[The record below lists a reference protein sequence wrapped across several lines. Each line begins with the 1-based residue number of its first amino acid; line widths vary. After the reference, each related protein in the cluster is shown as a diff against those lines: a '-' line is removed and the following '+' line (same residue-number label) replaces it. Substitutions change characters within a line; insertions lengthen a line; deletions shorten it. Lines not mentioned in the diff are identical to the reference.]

1 MNNDSN
7 RCHPLLCK
15 GFFLKMKIDIFDTTL
30 RDGFQQEGI
39 SPSVKDK
46 LAIARLIDELGVQF
60 IEGGWPGASPKEE
73 EFFQKAKT
81 ELDLVNAK
89 LVSFGSTRKLN
100 MTAENDPQVKALVS
114 SETEY
119 VCIVGKSSKLHITK
133 ALEASIE
140 EAIDMA
146 VDTINYLKSQG
157 KKVFFDAEHFFDG
170 FKEDKEVSYKILD
183 AVIKEGID
191 CFIFCD
197 TNGGTLP
204 SEVTAILAEVV
215 ERFPKQKFGVHFQN
229 DNGCA
234 VQNSM
239 AAVDLGI
246 DHVQG
251 TMNGYG
257 ERTGNA
263 DLCTLIPNLTLK
275 MNHQTVSKD
284 SLEKL
289 TPIANHIAELVNIS
303 IDSRHPYVGSA
314 AFTHKAGLHASG
326 MAKDDSLYEHID
338 SSKVGNYTRTT
349 VSELAGRASV
359 ITKAKEFGLD
369 FSNEEAK
376 ALIERVQDLEHKG
389 FQFEAADGSLCLLMN
404 SIKGN
409 NPNFFAF
416 ESYRVFSERRN
427 SEQVV
432 SEAVCKVEVK
442 GTRYVTTGEGVG
454 PVDALSKALISSL
467 EKDFPDVERIK
478 LVDYKVRI
486 IDSTDGTEATTRVL
500 IEWTDGDMSWSTIG
514 VHQNIINAS
523 WNALCDGFNFF
534 FMVNK

>member
-1 MNNDSN
+1 M
-7 RCHPLLCK
+7 
-15 GFFLKMKIDIFDTTL
+15 G
-30 RDGFQQEGI
+30 
-39 SPSVKDK
+39 VK
-46 LAIARLIDELGVQF
+46 F

-73 EFFQKAKT
+73 EFFHRAKT
-81 ELDLVNAK
+81 ELELFNAE

-100 MTAENDPQVKALVS
+100 ISVEDDPQVQALVAA
-114 SETEY
+114 ETKY
-119 VCIVGKSSKLHITK
+119 VCIVGKSSKLHILK
-133 ALEASIE
+133 AIE
-140 EAIDMA
+140 TTVDEAIDMA
-146 VDTINYLKSQG
+146 VDTISYLKSEG
-157 KKVFFDAEHFFDG
+157 RKVFFDAEHFFDG
-170 FKEDKEVSYKILD
+170 FKEDKEVTSQILD
-183 AVIKEGID
+183 EVIKEGID
-191 CFIFCD
+191 CFVFCD

-204 SEVTAILAEVV
+204 SEVTSILSGVV
-215 ERFPKQKFGVHFQN
+215 DKYPNQQFGVHFQN

-246 DHVQG
+246 NHVQG
-251 TMNGYG
+251 TINGYG

-275 MNHQTVSKD
+275 MNHETVPEK

-289 TPIANHIAELVNIS
+289 TSIAHHIAELVNVN

-326 MAKDDSLYEHID
+326 MSKDASLYEHIE

-359 ITKAKEFGLD
+359 ITKAKEFGLK

-376 ALIERVQDLEHKG
+376 KLIERVQDLEHKG
-389 FQFEAADGSLCLLMN
+389 FQFEAADGSLYLLMN

-409 NPNFFAF
+409 DPAFFTF
-416 ESYRVFSERRN
+416 ESFRVFSERRN

-432 SEAVCKVEVK
+432 SEAVCKVEVNNA
-442 GTRYVTTGEGVG
+442 RYVTTGEGVG

-467 EKDFPDVERIK
+467 ENDFPDVERIK

-500 IEWTDGDMSWSTIG
+500 IEWTDGDLRWSTIG

-534 FMVNK
+534 FMQKK

>member
-1 MNNDSN
+1 
-7 RCHPLLCK
+7 
-15 GFFLKMKIDIFDTTL
+15 MKIDIFDTTL

-46 LAIARLIDELGVQF
+46 LAIANLLDDLGVDY

-73 EFFQKAKT
+73 EFFDKAKK
-81 ELDLVNAK
+81 ELKLTNAK

-100 MTAENDPQVKALVS
+100 IKVEDDPQVKALVDAG
-114 SETEY
+114 TEY
-119 VCIVGKSSKLHITK
+119 VCIVGKSSNLHITK
-133 ALEASIE
+133 AIETDVE
-140 EAIDMA
+140 EAIKMA
-146 VDTINYLKSQG
+146 TDTIEYLKSNG

-170 FKEDKEVSYKILD
+170 YKENSEVSYKILD
-183 AVIKEGID
+183 AVLNEGVD

-204 SEVTAILAEVV
+204 HEVTEILGEITKKYD
-215 ERFPKQKFGVHFQN
+215 KQKFGVHFQN

-234 VQNSM
+234 VPNSM
-239 AAVDLGI
+239 AAVNLGV

-275 MNHQTVSKD
+275 MKHDTVPLD

-289 TPIANHIAELVNIS
+289 TPIANHIAELVNVA
-303 IDSRHPYVGSA
+303 IDSRHPYVGSS

-326 MAKDDSLYEHID
+326 MAKDSSLYEHID
-338 SSKVGNYTRTT
+338 SSKVGNFTRTT

-359 ITKAKEFGLD
+359 ITKAKEFNIEL
-369 FSNEEAK
+369 SNEDAK
-376 ALIERVQDLEHKG
+376 KLIEEVQNLEHQG
-389 FQFEAADGSLCLLMN
+389 FQFEAADGSLFLLMN
-404 SIKGN
+404 KIKGS
-409 NPNFFAF
+409 NPDYFDF
-416 ESYRVFSERRN
+416 ESFRVFSERRN
-427 SEQVV
+427 SENVV
-432 SEAVCKVEVK
+432 SEAVCKINVK
-442 GTRYVTTGEGVG
+442 DQRYVTTGEGVG
-454 PVDALSKALISSL
+454 PVDALSKALVTGL
-467 EKDFPDVERIK
+467 RNDYPDVDVVK
-478 LVDYKVRI
+478 LIDYKVRI

-500 IEWTDGDMSWSTIG
+500 VEFTDGKRKWNTVG

-523 WNALCDGFNFF
+523 WNALCDGFNFY
-534 FMVNK
+534 FMSS

>member
-1 MNNDSN
+1 
-7 RCHPLLCK
+7 
-15 GFFLKMKIDIFDTTL
+15 MKIDIFDTTL

-46 LAIARLIDELGVQF
+46 LAIARLIDELGVKF

-73 EFFQKAKT
+73 EFFNRSKT
-81 ELDLVNAK
+81 ELKLLNAK

-100 MTAENDPQVKALVS
+100 ITAEDDPQVQALV
-114 SETEY
+114 EAATDY
-119 VCIVGKSSKLHITK
+119 VCIVGKSSKLHILK
-133 ALEASIE
+133 AIE
-140 EAIDMA
+140 TTIDEAIAMA
-146 VDTINYLKSQG
+146 VDTVSYLKSKE

-170 FKEDKEVSYKILD
+170 YKEDKEVSFQILD
-183 AVIKEGID
+183 AVINEGVD

-204 SEVTAILAEVV
+204 SEVISILNEIVDKY
-215 ERFPKQKFGVHFQN
+215 PKQQFGVHFQN

-246 DHVQG
+246 NHVQG

-275 MNHQTVSKD
+275 MNHETIPEK

-289 TPIANHIAELVNIS
+289 TPIAHHIAELVNIT

-326 MAKDDSLYEHID
+326 MSKDSSLYEHIE
-338 SSKVGNYTRTT
+338 SSKVGNYTRTI

-369 FSNEEAK
+369 FSNDEARK
-376 ALIERVQDLEHKG
+376 LIEEVQNLEHKG
-389 FQFEAADGSLCLLMN
+389 FQFEAADASLYLLMS
-404 SIKGN
+404 SIKGST
-409 NPNFFAF
+409 PDFFDF
-416 ESYRVFSERRN
+416 ESFRVFSERRN

-432 SEAVCKVEVK
+432 SEAVCKIIVNK
-442 GTRYVTTGEGVG
+442 QRHVTTGEGVG
-454 PVDALSKALISSL
+454 PVDALTKALVSSL
-467 EKDFPDVERIK
+467 ETHYPNVNRIK

-500 IEWTDGDMSWSTIG
+500 IEWTDGDSHWSTIG

-534 FMVNK
+534 FMYRN